1 MSIVVKDLYIKIRGL
16 LLPRSSYCALTGDRG
31 FTIIEILVVVGLI
44 ALFTTIL
51 IGIYRGA
58 SSGQMRVSEDLQ
70 MQSRIL
76 GIQNEVLRLVRE
88 GQYFVV
94 PRLGENSSVLCFVDK
109 VSDIQAL
116 VPIKDEKLSE
126 KFGKPLYQLMHYR
139 VNIENFDPASPS
151 FEDAKGR
158 VIAEFLEKI
167 SFRPSNA
174 GALGVN
180 ALFSTETR
188 QFQIVFE
195 GGLMN
200 AGDPE

>member
-1 MSIVVKDLYIKIRGL
+1 MKHMHKRVVGL
-16 LLPRSSYCALTGDRG
+16 LLARRPCSG
-31 FTIIEILVVVGLI
+31 FTGISGFTLVEVLVVAGLI
-44 ALFTTIL
+44 ALFTTLL
-51 IGIYRGA
+51 IGMYRGA
-58 SSGQMRVSEDLQ
+58 SSSQTKVSEDLQ

-76 GIQNEVLRLVRE
+76 GVQNEILRLVRG
-88 GQYFVV
+88 GQYFVI

-109 VSDIQAL
+109 ISDIQAL
-116 VPIKDEKLSE
+116 VPVKDEKLSE
-126 KFGKPLYQLMHYR
+126 KYGKTIYRLMHYQ
-139 VNIENFDPASPS
+139 VDVENFNPSSPS
-151 FEDAKGR
+151 FAGTDGR
-158 VIAEFLEKI
+158 VVAEFLEKI

-174 GALGVN
+174 GALSVN